1 MITAKQRK
9 LIRAYANDWI
19 SQFPE
24 SSVESIKYVKT
35 KLTEGRPYTHSK
47 VKLLFNVLS
56 TKRGGAMLVEITV
69 LDKEAVDWVIIGLM
83 EQEEVYKNIEAHA
96 NIGFNVMSE
105 EKSDKWVNGYFSL

>member
-35 KLTEGRPYTHSK
+35 KLTEGRHYTHS
-47 VKLLFNVLS
+47 
-56 TKRGGAMLVEITV
+56 MLVEITV